1 MAQVN
6 GAAAFSAAATLTCSV
21 MFQRI
26 TVTPSNVLYGGLG
39 ARGPLAEDSSVL
51 VSGLNDGIYDT

>member
-6 GAAAFSAAATLTCSV
+6 GAARLSAQPALTCSV

-26 TVTPSNVLYGGLG
+26 TVTPGNVVYGGLG
-39 ARGPLAEDSSVL
+39 VRGPLAEDSSVL

>member
-6 GAAAFSAAATLTCSV
+6 GAAAFSAAAALTCSV

-26 TVTPSNVLYGGLG
+26 TVTPSNVHYGGLG

>member
-1 MAQVN
+1 MAQVL
-6 GAAAFSAAATLTCSV
+6 GSAALAAQPALTCSV

-26 TVTPSNVLYGGLG
+26 TVTPGNVRYGGLG
-39 ARGPLAEDSSVL
+39 ERGPLSADSSVL

>member
-6 GAAAFSAAATLTCSV
+6 GAAALAAHPALTCSV

-26 TVTPSNVLYGGLG
+26 TVTPGNVHYGGLG